1 MFDPNDLSADE
12 VLGHIATVR
21 QGSTE
26 SRFMLGELC
35 HIGKSMGLTVG
46 QLAHYAR
53 CTSSYVRQLVKT
65 YLAFR
70 SEESRLPYA
79 ELDYSCFKIAAYTD
93 RPEYWIEQA
102 AEHEWSSRE
111 LSKAIKG
118 EVVPDALRGA
128 DRIYGSVERCFASG
142 GPGARYLHEQLSTLL
157 RGVDSDGLHTT
168 TQAEE
173 TEEAETQ
180 QGY

>member
-1 MFDPNDLSADE
+1 
-12 VLGHIATVR
+12 
-21 QGSTE
+21 
-26 SRFMLGELC
+26 
-35 HIGKSMGLTVG
+35 MGLTVG

-79 ELDYSCFKIAAYTD
+79 ELDYSCFKLAAYTD

-118 EVVPDALRGA
+118 EVVTDELRQA

-142 GPGARYLHEQLSTLL
+142 GPGARYLHEQLTKLL
-157 RGVDSDGLHTT
+157 KGVDPDRLFATIEAC
-168 TQAEE
+168 QE
-173 TEEAETQ
+173 EEAEAQ
-180 QGY
+180 QGC